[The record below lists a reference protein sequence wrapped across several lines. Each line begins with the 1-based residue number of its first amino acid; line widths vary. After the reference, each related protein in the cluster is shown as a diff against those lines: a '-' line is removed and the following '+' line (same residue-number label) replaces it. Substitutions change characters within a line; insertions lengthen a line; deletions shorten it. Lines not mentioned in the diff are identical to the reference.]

1 MKRDPYVWLGW
12 LAMLV
17 MPLAASINFGWVAY
31 TGFVSRH
38 IPGPLAVVGGVAVGI
53 GLELLGAIAGHLA
66 VTFYGHR
73 DWGRLAVAGGGI
85 VGYVAV
91 GTIELFTVPVARFV
105 PILAGIVYVLVGLRS
120 DLDVTLTEQKQE
132 RAEKRLDDLEFKKLR
147 MQYQH
152 EERLA
157 EIERARAST
166 EPAPSALVPAVSGH
180 ECKKCGHGFGSV
192 QALNAHQRHC
202 KGAVIFS
209 ANGNI
214 KAGQ

>member
-31 TGFVSRH
+31 VGFVARN

-66 VTFYGHR
+66 VTFYGQR

-132 RAEKRLDDLEFKKLR
+132 RAEKRQDDLELKKLR

-166 EPAPSALVPAVSGH
+166 EPAPSAPVPAVSGH
-180 ECKKCGHGFGSV
+180 KCKKCGHGFGSV

-202 KGAVIFS
+202 KGAAVFS
-209 ANGNI
+209 TNGTH
-214 KAGQ
+214 